1 MSSSSITQTQ
11 FASALSTLS
20 STADAVEEVA
30 RKALTALQSSGPRT
44 PDLGLVFFSN
54 HHAPEADFLAKKLCA
69 LLGTENL
76 IGCSGE
82 SIVGTGVEVE
92 GSPAIS
98 LWLASFA
105 TGTATPMYLHLE
117 QTAEGGVIDGW
128 PEAIS
133 GEWSGDTFLLL
144 LGEPYSFPAD
154 LLLERLNEDRAG
166 VPVVGGMAS
175 GGDSPGEHR
184 LILGPQTYAEGAVAV
199 LIQNAAKL
207 HTVVSQGCRPIGKPF
222 IVTRA
227 ERNVIQELGGR
238 PALLQ
243 LKELFDT
250 LPTREQALVQRKLHL
265 GRVVSE
271 YRDHFE
277 QGDFL
282 VRNVVGI
289 DPQAGAIAIGDY
301 IRVGQT
307 VQFHVRDQDAADA
320 ELKQLLAVAKSGAA
334 GVPVGALLFTCNGRG
349 SRMFKEP
356 HHDAACIAE
365 KLGDIPLAGFFA
377 AGEIGPIGGQN
388 FVHGFT
394 ASIVIFE

>member
-1 MSSSSITQTQ
+1 MATTPITQTQ
-11 FASALSTLS
+11 FASALSTLE
-20 STADAVEEVA
+20 STAAAVDEVA
-30 RKALTALQSSGPRT
+30 QRALASLGAT
-44 PDLGLVFFSN
+44 PDLALVFFSP
-54 HHAPEADFLAKKLCA
+54 HHNKEADFLAKELCET
-69 LLGTENL
+69 LGTEKL
-76 IGCSGE
+76 LGCSGE
-82 SIVGTGVEVE
+82 SIVGTSREVE
-92 GSPAIS
+92 GTPAIS
-98 LWLASFA
+98 LWLAKFT
-105 TGTATPMYLHLE
+105 TGTVTPMYLHLE
-117 QTAEGGVIDGW
+117 QTKEGGIIDGW
-128 PEAIS
+128 PQSIA
-133 GEWSGDTFLLL
+133 GQWSSDTFLLL

-154 LLLERLNEDRAG
+154 LLLERLNEDRPGTA
-166 VPVVGGMAS
+166 VVGGMSS
-175 GGDSPGEHR
+175 GGDAPGEHR
-184 LILGPQTYAEGAVAV
+184 LILGRETYAEGAVAV
-199 LIQNAAKL
+199 LVENAAKL
-207 HTVVSQGCRPIGKPF
+207 HTVVSQGCRPIGKPY

-271 YRDHFE
+271 YRENFS

-307 VQFHVRDQDAADA
+307 VQFHVRDQEAADA
-320 ELKQLLAVAKSGAA
+320 ELKQLLSAVATAQGSAS
-334 GVPVGALLFTCNGRG
+334 GALLFSCNGRG

-356 HHDAACIAE
+356 HHDAACIAA
-365 KLGDIPLAGFFA
+365 KLGEIPLAGFFA